1 MRKIFDFQNPPP
13 SDPEK
18 NDGELVV
25 EIGSYIPAKQQI
37 ESFIQ
42 SGKNLQASRQGRYDF
57 EGEVDEDFTDPTRSP
72 GFDMADAS
80 QLLMQAEANISEA
93 RRIAEANAKAAKVSQ
108 KESGSKAGS
117 KSKASSADAGDASK
131 PADAGAVE

>member
-13 SDPEK
+13 ADPEK

-42 SGKNLQASRQGRYDF
+42 SGKNLQAARQGRYDF

-93 RRIAEANAKAAKVSQ
+93 RKMAAANAKAIG
-108 KESGSKAGS
+108 ESKA
-117 KSKASSADAGDASK
+117 KSENKASSADAGDASK
-131 PADAGAVE
+131 PADAGAVV

>member
-1 MRKIFDFQNPPP
+1 MRKIFDFQNLPPA
-13 SDPEK
+13 DPEK

-42 SGKNLQASRQGRYDF
+42 SGKNLQAARQGRYDF

-80 QLLMQAEANISEA
+80 QLLLQAEANISEA
-93 RRIAEANAKAAKVSQ
+93 RRIAEANAKAEKVS
-108 KESGSKAGS
+108 KEGSGNALIKADEAN
-117 KSKASSADAGDASK
+117 ASVATK
-131 PADAGAVE
+131 GANATAVV

>member
-13 SDPEK
+13 SEPEK

-25 EIGSYIPAKQQI
+25 EIGSYIPAKKQI

-57 EGEVDEDFTDPTRSP
+57 EGEVDESFTDPTRSP

-80 QLLMQAEANISEA
+80 QLLAQAEANISEA
-93 RRIAEANAKAAKVSQ
+93 KKIAEANAKAID
-108 KESGSKAGS
+108 ESKA
-117 KSKASSADAGDASK
+117 KSGTIGAEGEASEPSK
-131 PADAGAVE
+131 PAEAGAVV

>member
-1 MRKIFDFQNPPP
+1 MREIYDFQNLPP

-25 EIGSYIPAKQQI
+25 EIGSYISAKKQI

-42 SGKNLQASRQGRYDF
+42 SGKNLQAARQGRYDF

-93 RRIAEANAKAAKVSQ
+93 RKMAAANAKAIG
-108 KESGSKAGS
+108 ESKA
-117 KSKASSADAGDASK
+117 KSENKASSADAGDASK
-131 PADAGAVE
+131 PADAGAVV

>member
-1 MRKIFDFQNPPP
+1 MREIYDFQNLPP

-42 SGKNLQASRQGRYDF
+42 SGKNLQAARQGRYDF

-80 QLLMQAEANISEA
+80 QLLLQAEANISEA
-93 RRIAEANAKAAKVSQ
+93 RKIAEANAKAEKVS
-108 KESGSKAGS
+108 KEESG
-117 KSKASSADAGDASK
+117 SKASSADAGDASK
-131 PADAGAVE
+131 PADAGAVV

>member
-1 MRKIFDFQNPPP
+1 MRKIYDFQNLPP

-18 NDGELVV
+18 NDGELIV

-42 SGKNLQASRQGRYDF
+42 SGRNLQAARQGRYDF

-80 QLLMQAEANISEA
+80 QLLLQAEANISEA
-93 RRIAEANAKAAKVSQ
+93 RRIAEANAKAEKVS
-108 KESGSKAGS
+108 KEGSGNALIKADEAY
-117 KSKASSADAGDASK
+117 ASVATK
-131 PADAGAVE
+131 GANATAVV